1 MSFDPDE
8 FLDTAFRNS
17 YDVIINNKSAQDMIE
32 SHVGYFVH
40 DPSAPDSA
48 NEALLEEMRE
58 YFSDTEEYEKCIEIN
73 NYISK
78 TFL

>member
-32 SHVGYFVH
+32 SDVGYFVH